1 MSLTLELF
9 EQVLLALLRQGG
21 HSERRREPR
30 IPITGLVLLTPDGA
44 DDPPI
49 QARLTDISRG
59 GAGLTHHAALRQ
71 GSRLIIHLPLPDA
84 DPQPVR
90 CEVRHCDLIRESS
103 YFIGVAFV
111 E

>member
-1 MSLTLELF
+1 MSLTLERF
-9 EQVLLALLRQGG
+9 EQILLALLRQAG

-30 IPITGLVLLTPDGA
+30 IPITGLVLLTPDGS

-59 GAGLTHHAALRQ
+59 GAGLTHHQALQQ
-71 GSRLIIHLPLPDA
+71 GRRMLIHLPLPDA

-103 YFIGVAFV
+103 YLIGVSFL